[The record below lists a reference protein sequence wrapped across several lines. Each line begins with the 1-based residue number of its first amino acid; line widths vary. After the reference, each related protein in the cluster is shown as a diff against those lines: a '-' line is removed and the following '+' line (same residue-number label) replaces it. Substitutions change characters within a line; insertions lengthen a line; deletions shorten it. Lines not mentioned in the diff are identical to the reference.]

1 MIKNIVLSMVGLI
14 ILQSC
19 HVSKL
24 SQFKGK
30 YAEFMDAGEQEI
42 STEYHTLLSKKP
54 DGSFIFR
61 QFFPET
67 RQITQK
73 ISLSADKK
81 TKNGIYQE
89 WFDDGTLILQGYYK
103 DDMRVGQWNV
113 KDKGM
118 GMYKNGAMEGEW
130 QNKSDEGKLLSAYL
144 YVNGI
149 KDGPF
154 MVYDSLGKISNEG
167 MYRSD
172 TIFSQTK
179 KFTKNTENIK
189 EELPFLS
196 SCLDANISERKAC
209 SDKAFLT
216 YMYKNLRYPAIARE
230 YGVQGQALVSFVIN
244 KDGKP
249 EQILIKRG
257 LCQAIQTEL
266 VSLLKKMPSWEPGK
280 QGGKPVKVVY
290 TVPIVFKLE

>member
-1 MIKNIVLSMVGLI
+1 MIKNIVLLLVGLI

-113 KDKGM
+113 KDKGI

-144 YVNGI
+144 YVNGTI
-149 KDGPF
+149 LQANGKDLFEFTFNGNGSNDMIVKVTLEKDGNG
-154 MVYDSLGKISNEG
+154 SLVTLHQYNIPVTDEGKSYWHLGCKTGWNF
-167 MYRSD
+167 YL
-172 TIFSQTK
+172 T
-179 KFTKNTENIK
+179 N
-189 EELPFLS
+189 L
-196 SCLDANISERKAC
+196 KAVLEHGV
-209 SDKAFLT
+209 D
-216 YMYKNLRYPAIARE
+216 LR
-230 YGVQGQALVSFVIN
+230 N
-244 KDGKP
+244 KD
-249 EQILIKRG
+249 
-257 LCQAIQTEL
+257 
-266 VSLLKKMPSWEPGK
+266 VSLKGVLNC
-280 QGGKPVKVVY
+280 
-290 TVPIVFKLE
+290 

>member
-1 MIKNIVLSMVGLI
+1 MKNILVLI
-14 ILQSC
+14 FAILLFDNCLAQKKSR
-19 HVSKL
+19 
-24 SQFKGK
+24 FKEK
-30 YAEFMDAGEQEI
+30 YAQFMDSGELEI
-42 STEYHTLLSKKP
+42 NTEYHTLLSQKP
-54 DGSFIFR
+54 DGSFVFR

-67 RQITQK
+67 GQITHK

-113 KDKGM
+113 KDKGI
-118 GMYKNGAMEGEW
+118 GMYDKGVMEGEW
-130 QNKSDEGKLLSAYL
+130 QNKSEEGKLLSAYL

-154 MVYDSLGKISNEG
+154 IVYDSLGQISNEG
-167 MYRSD
+167 IYRSD
-172 TIFSQTK
+172 TIFYQTK
-179 KFTKNTENIK
+179 KIAENTEIIK
-189 EELPFLS
+189 EELPILS
-196 SCLDANISERKAC
+196 SCLDVDISERKAC

-216 YMYKNLRYPAIARE
+216 YMYRSLRYPAIARE

-249 EQILIKRG
+249 EQILIKRA
-257 LCQAIQTEL
+257 LCQAIQKEL
-266 VSLLKKMPSWEPGK
+266 ISLLEKMPPWEAGK
-280 QGGKPVKVVY
+280 QGGKPVKVLY

>member
-1 MIKNIVLSMVGLI
+1 MVGLI

-30 YAEFMDAGEQEI
+30 YAEFMDATEQEI

-54 DGSFIFR
+54 DGNFIFR

-67 RQITQK
+67 RQITHK

-81 TKNGIYQE
+81 SKSGIYQE
-89 WFDDGTLILQGYYK
+89 WFDDGTLILEGYYK

-113 KDKGM
+113 KDKGI
-118 GMYKNGAMEGEW
+118 GMYKNGVMEGEW
-130 QNKSDEGKLLSAYL
+130 QNKSEDGKLLSTYI

-154 MVYDSLGKISNEG
+154 MVYDSLGQITNEG
-167 MYRSD
+167 IYRSD
-172 TIFSQTK
+172 TIFYQTK
-179 KFTKNTENIK
+179 KMTENTENIK

-196 SCLDANISERKAC
+196 SCLDINNSERKAC

-216 YMYKNLRYPAIARE
+216 YMYRSLRYPGIARE

-244 KDGKP
+244 KEGKP

-266 VSLLKKMPSWEPGK
+266 VSLLTKMPPWEPGT
-280 QGGKPVKVVY
+280 QGGKPVKVVF